1 LALVGG
7 DGAEDTGGE
16 GLGEG
21 RRSRGDGFGGGE
33 LGELEEASWDL
44 IGVGAE
50 ELSEVGTDLGHG
62 VSKGQGGDDAAA
74 VVAVEAVEAVP
85 GGCRCSGQEESANAA
100 TAGAEAGG
108 GK

>member
-1 LALVGG
+1 LALVR
-7 DGAEDTGGE
+7 DGAEDAGRE

-21 RRSRGDGFGGGE
+21 RRGGGDGFGSGE

-44 IGVGAE
+44 VGLGAE
-50 ELSEVGTDLGHG
+50 EFGEVGTDLRHG
-62 VSKGQGGDDAAA
+62 VGKGEGSDDAAA
-74 VVAVEAVEAVP
+74 VVTVEAVEAVP
-85 GGCRCSGQEESANAA
+85 SGGRRSGQEESASAA

>member
-1 LALVGG
+1 MALVR
-7 DGAEDTGGE
+7 DGAEDAGGE

-21 RRSRGDGFGGGE
+21 RRSRGDGFGSGE
-33 LGELEEASWDL
+33 LGKLEEASWDL
-44 IGVGAE
+44 VGVGAE
-50 ELSEVGTDLGHG
+50 EFGEVGTDLGHG
-62 VSKGQGGDDAAA
+62 VGKGEGGDDAAA

-85 GGCRCSGQEESANAA
+85 GGGRRSGQEESASAA

>member
-7 DGAEDTGGE
+7 DGAEDAGGE

-74 VVAVEAVEAVP
+74 VVAVETVP
-85 GGCRCSGQEESANAA
+85 GGCRRSGQEESASAA